1 MVWLCIHMW
10 GTQPATHGSKEIR
23 IALWWSSPLR
33 ERRVTQ
39 PRPGWTCFDAQRI
52 WVTYT
57 FPVPDGRIP
66 KKNTMVFNMSRFP
79 AFLVKRGYTCM
90 LVVHAVGSN
99 YHQKPTMIIKEQGSS
114 ACALQCL
121 RRWGC
126 RSWDCLLVETS
137 EGSRNLVKS
146 QIVKNWWDPMNVRFH
161 KPTNPE
167 KNDTSTERPCL
178 EHNNIIL
185 KWSSIIC
192 KPCKHKRCG
201 PRSALADAFLW
212 HCPFRTNKLSLEIK
226 WIRRTWSLK
235 SLNQYFPIC
244 PAK

>member
-1 MVWLCIHMW
+1 
-10 GTQPATHGSKEIR
+10 
-23 IALWWSSPLR
+23 
-33 ERRVTQ
+33 
-39 PRPGWTCFDAQRI
+39 
-52 WVTYT
+52 
-57 FPVPDGRIP
+57 
-66 KKNTMVFNMSRFP
+66 
-79 AFLVKRGYTCM
+79 
-90 LVVHAVGSN
+90 
-99 YHQKPTMIIKEQGSS
+99 MIIKEQGSS

-146 QIVKNWWDPMNVRFH
+146 QIVKNWWDTMNVRFH

-235 SLNQYFPIC
+235 SLHHFFQYVRQNKLVTSSSSSTCKYDKWQIPGLSWWIGWWGFRFSNRRPTPWLLNLNLTGSGKCLDHVGQSNPSPHLIC
-244 PAK
+244 VGPGWLTA